1 MTRFLATFLVWCSL
15 QSVANAEPVV
25 RTEDS
30 GLRLEAFCHY
40 KLSDPF
46 GVILTKRP
54 SASDGEYKI
63 ELFVLL
69 QNCGKTN
76 ITLPTQITE
85 GKIGGSRGAGVRI
98 FSYGFRP
105 SDFHG
110 KQVVRSPF
118 SFQPVTLAPGEST
131 LLPVQAIAVQEQFV
145 ESEGALRYFVSFS
158 VEKQLADRH
167 GWWSGDLLVPVS
179 EEKKE
184 PNQPPVPTAPSGR
197 GSPLTLI

>member
-1 MTRFLATFLVWCSL
+1 MRRFLTSCLVWFSL
-15 QSVANAEPVV
+15 QSVAAAEPVV

-40 KLSDPF
+40 KLSESF

-54 SASDGEYKI
+54 SASDGAYKI

-76 ITLPTQITE
+76 ITLPTQIPE
-85 GKIGGSRGAGVRI
+85 GKMGGSRGAGVRI

-131 LLPVQAIAVQEQFV
+131 LLPVQAIDVQEQFV

-167 GWWSGDLLVPVS
+167 GWWSGDLLAPVS

-184 PNQPPVPTAPSGR
+184 PNQPPEPMPLKR
-197 GSPLTLI
+197 HGSP